1 MVHASWF
8 FVIHYVAGPTAVN
21 LWLMAFTV
29 FDLGSC
35 LLLLFPSVIIE
46 GLSILAVFSLVLD
59 GSLFQHACSVLLYF
73 GLLFLQLV

>member
-8 FVIHYVAGPTAVN
+8 FVIHYAAGPTAFN
-21 LWLMAFTV
+21 LLLMALSV

-46 GLSILAVFSLVLD
+46 GLSILVVFSLVLD
-59 GSLFQHACSVLLYF
+59 GSLFPHACSVPLYF